1 MHRVLAVLF
10 STFLALAAPAHAV
23 AAEGVGS
30 ITGRVL
36 NPATGEYVANAEV
49 RVAEIG
55 RAHV

>member
-23 AAEGVGS
+23 AAEAAGS

-36 NPATGEYVANAEV
+36 NPATGE
-49 RVAEIG
+49 
-55 RAHV
+55 